1 MKHTFK
7 FLWHLSIFLFAI
19 QLQAQECND
28 DTHSINIQDSWL
40 SCEIA
45 ASPNAN
51 RPDSHWIMYDFGYV
65 YSIGTTQ
72 FWNYN
77 VAGETGKG
85 LKNIII
91 DYSLDGITWM
101 EAATFQL
108 GVASGLNTYIGE
120 AGPDLNDIDARYIL
134 ITIVDIWGNGSCA
147 GLSEVR
153 FDIGETTDTP
163 QKIIDAK
170 VLLEGAYLQ
179 NGMMKTNLQA
189 SNLLPNHQPFNRSP
203 WFYNGNESAVAIPV
217 NATDWVLLEVRDMN
231 NNSQIIEQRAAF
243 LSDAGFLMDVD
254 GALGVT
260 FQTLSNSS
268 NYQLIVRSRNHLA
281 VASANTIVLPQATFY
296 DMTVTNNV
304 ANGNIQL
311 KETADGYFAMK
322 AGDLN
327 SDGVITVADFNGLLL
342 ELSSINEFLDSDF
355 TLDGHVTVDD
365 FNAYLPNVSAI
376 GINLVRY

>member
-1 MKHTFK
+1 M
-7 FLWHLSIFLFAI
+7 
-19 QLQAQECND
+19 
-28 DTHSINIQDSWL
+28 
-40 SCEIA
+40 
-45 ASPNAN
+45 
-51 RPDSHWIMYDFGYV
+51 
-65 YSIGTTQ
+65 
-72 FWNYN
+72 
-77 VAGETGKG
+77 
-85 LKNIII
+85 
-91 DYSLDGITWM
+91 
-101 EAATFQL
+101 
-108 GVASGLNTYIGE
+108 
-120 AGPDLNDIDARYIL
+120 
-134 ITIVDIWGNGSCA
+134 
-147 GLSEVR
+147 
-153 FDIGETTDTP
+153 
-163 QKIIDAK
+163 
-170 VLLEGAYLQ
+170 
-179 NGMMKTNLQA
+179 
-189 SNLLPNHQPFNRSP
+189 PNHQPFNRSP